1 MIRKA
6 LIKDAIKIQAII
18 NEYAASGKMLSRSI
32 NDIYEVIRD
41 FSVYEDNGEILG
53 CCASQI
59 FWDDI
64 AEIRSLAVKKEF
76 SKKGLG
82 KQLVNYCIDDAKI
95 LGVKKVFTL
104 TGVDGFFKKL
114 GFSVIDRDTLPQRVW
129 KICIHCPKFPNCD
142 EIAMLKEV

>member
-1 MIRKA
+1 MLRKA

-18 NEYAASGKMLSRSI
+18 NEYGMAGKMLSRSI

-41 FSVYEDNGEILG
+41 FSVYEENGEVLG

-64 AEIRSLAVKKEF
+64 AEIRSLAVKKDYA
-76 SKKGLG
+76 KRGIG
-82 KQLVNYCIDDAKI
+82 KQLVNYCIEDVKV
-95 LGVKKVFTL
+95 LGVKKIFTL
-104 TGVDGFFKKL
+104 TCTDEFFKKL
-114 GFSVIDRDTLPQRVW
+114 GFYMVDRDTLPQRVW

-142 EIAMLKEV
+142 EVAMMREV